1 MKNIWRLFT
10 GDLKRL
16 GHNVITVII
25 VLGLVAIP
33 SLFSWYNLIAC
44 WNVFDN
50 TGNLKVAVANSDDG
64 YKSDLVPLEINVGEQ
79 VVSALRA
86 NDQLKW
92 TITDEEDAIDGARSG
107 RYYAAV
113 VIPSSFSRDMMT
125 FYSDDVEHAK
135 ITYYTNE
142 KKNAIAPK
150 VTDQGADGVSAQVNT
165 VFAETLSEVALGI
178 ATTLA
183 DYAENSDMGGRIGEL
198 AVHIDNVGST
208 MDKASSV
215 LTMYSSVLGSAQSL
229 VDDSAALLGQVK
241 NEADGVKG
249 SVSDIKAAAG
259 DVGDA
264 IGTSASA
271 LSTAIDQSAASY
283 GAVADS
289 VDAAFDSA
297 SSLASTS
304 ASQLTAA
311 AAKVDGQIGGYRDVV
326 AQLEALKPFLPGLTQ
341 SAVDTMVARLNASI
355 KLQEQ
360 LRDSLNS
367 AAADIE
373 AGRTDTQAK
382 RDEIKGLA
390 QQAEDALSGAKA
402 DYDTQLK
409 PDMEALSD
417 TIGEAGAT
425 FSSTAATLDATASDL
440 TGAAGSVSSGIG
452 DAKQKLDAAASDLS
466 SSAQRMHDAGA
477 RIAEAAASGDV
488 EALRAAIGSDPSA
501 LAKAVSAPVK
511 LDRHAVY
518 PVDNFGSAMT
528 PLYTTLALWIGALL
542 VMVTL
547 KVTPS
552 KRILDQ
558 RGYVPAWQQFIGRF
572 GVVALISLMQS
583 TCVSVGNMVFL
594 GVQTVNPFLYLLC
607 YWVSGLVFAFI
618 IYTLVVSF
626 ANFGKAISVF
636 LLIIQVSGGGG
647 SYPLQSLPTFVQE
660 LSPYLPVT
668 HAVNAMRAAMFGV
681 YNGDFWTE
689 IGILLLFTVPFIV
702 LGLVLRTPLIKVVS
716 KFVEMVESSKVM

>member
-1 MKNIWRLFT
+1 MRNIWRLFT

-50 TGNLKVAVANSDDG
+50 TGNLKVAVANSDEG

-198 AVHIDNVGST
+198 AVHIDEVGST

-215 LTMYSSVLGSAQSL
+215 LTMYSSALGSAQSL

-241 NEADGVKG
+241 NEADGVKD

-271 LSTAIDQSAASY
+271 LSTAIEQSAASY
-283 GAVADS
+283 GAVVDS

-297 SSLASTS
+297 SSLASSS
-304 ASQLTAA
+304 ASQLASAA
-311 AAKVDGQIGGYRDVV
+311 SRVDGQIGDYRNIIEH
-326 AQLEALKPFLPGLTQ
+326 LESLKPLLPSAAQ
-341 SAVDTMVARLNASI
+341 SAVDTMTARLNASI
-355 KLQEQ
+355 ALQEQ

-373 AGRTDTQAK
+373 SGRTNTQAK

-390 QQAEDALSGAKA
+390 QQAKDALSGAKA

-452 DAKQKLDAAASDLS
+452 DAKQKLDSAASDLS
-466 SSAQRMHDAGA
+466 SSAQRMHEAGA

-552 KRILDQ
+552 RRILDQ
-558 RGYVPAWQQFIGRF
+558 MGHVPAWQQFIGRF

>member
-1 MKNIWRLFT
+1 MRNIWRLFT

-50 TGNLKVAVANSDDG
+50 TGNLKVAVANSDEG

-165 VFAETLSEVALGI
+165 VFAETLSEVALGV

-198 AVHIDNVGST
+198 AVHIDDVGST

-229 VDDSAALLGQVK
+229 VDDSSALLGQVK
-241 NEADGVKG
+241 NEADGVKD

-271 LSTAIDQSAASY
+271 LSTAIEQSAASY
-283 GAVADS
+283 GAVVDS

-297 SSLASTS
+297 SSLASSS
-304 ASQLTAA
+304 ASQLTSAA
-311 AAKVDGQIGGYRDVV
+311 SRVDGQIGDYRNIIEH
-326 AQLEALKPFLPGLTQ
+326 LESLKPLLPSAAQ
-341 SAVDTMVARLNASI
+341 SAVDTMTARLNASI
-355 KLQEQ
+355 ALQEQ

-373 AGRTDTQAK
+373 AGRTNTQAK

-390 QQAEDALSGAKA
+390 QQAKDALSGAKA

-417 TIGEAGAT
+417 TVGEASAT
-425 FSSTAATLDATASDL
+425 FSSTAATLEATASDL
-440 TGAAGSVSSGIG
+440 SGAAGSVSSGIG

-552 KRILDQ
+552 RRILDQ
-558 RGYVPAWQQFIGRF
+558 MGHVPAWQQFIGRF

>member
-1 MKNIWRLFT
+1 MRNIWRLFT

-50 TGNLKVAVANSDDG
+50 TGNLKVAVANSDEG

-198 AVHIDNVGST
+198 AVHIDDVGST

-229 VDDSAALLGQVK
+229 VDDSSALLGQVK
-241 NEADGVKG
+241 NEADGVKD

-271 LSTAIDQSAASY
+271 LSTAIEQSAASY
-283 GAVADS
+283 GAVVDS

-297 SSLASTS
+297 SSLASSS
-304 ASQLTAA
+304 ASQLTSAA
-311 AAKVDGQIGGYRDVV
+311 SRVDGQIGDYRNIIEH
-326 AQLEALKPFLPGLTQ
+326 LESLKPLLPSAAQ
-341 SAVDTMVARLNASI
+341 SAVDTMTARLNASI
-355 KLQEQ
+355 ALQEQ

-373 AGRTDTQAK
+373 SGRTNTQAK

-390 QQAEDALSGAKA
+390 QQAKDALSGAKA

-417 TIGEAGAT
+417 TVGEASAT

-440 TGAAGSVSSGIG
+440 SGAAGSVSSGIG

-558 RGYVPAWQQFIGRF
+558 MGHVPAWQQFIGRF

>member
-1 MKNIWRLFT
+1 MRNIWRLFT

-50 TGNLKVAVANSDDG
+50 TGNLKVAVANSDEG

-178 ATTLA
+178 ASTLA

-198 AVHIDNVGST
+198 AVHIDEVGST

-271 LSTAIDQSAASY
+271 LSTAIEQSAASY
-283 GAVADS
+283 GAVVDS

-297 SSLASTS
+297 SSLASSS
-304 ASQLTAA
+304 ASQLASAA
-311 AAKVDGQIGGYRDVV
+311 SRVDGQIGDYRNIIEH
-326 AQLEALKPFLPGLTQ
+326 LESLKPLLPSAAQ
-341 SAVDTMVARLNASI
+341 SAVDTMTARLNASI
-355 KLQEQ
+355 ALQEQ

-373 AGRTDTQAK
+373 SGRTNTQAK

-390 QQAEDALSGAKA
+390 QQAKDALSGAKA

-417 TIGEAGAT
+417 TIGEASAT

-452 DAKQKLDAAASDLS
+452 DAKQKLDSAASDLS
-466 SSAQRMHDAGA
+466 SSAQRMHEAGA

-552 KRILDQ
+552 RRILDQ
-558 RGYVPAWQQFIGRF
+558 MGHVPAWQQFIGRF

>member
-1 MKNIWRLFT
+1 MRNIWRLFT

-50 TGNLKVAVANSDDG
+50 TGNLKVAVANSDEG

-241 NEADGVKG
+241 NEADGVKD

-271 LSTAIDQSAASY
+271 LSTAIEQSAASY
-283 GAVADS
+283 GAVVDS

-297 SSLASTS
+297 SSLASSS
-304 ASQLTAA
+304 ASQLTSAA
-311 AAKVDGQIGGYRDVV
+311 SRVDGQIGDYRNIIEH
-326 AQLEALKPFLPGLTQ
+326 LESLKPLLPSAAQ
-341 SAVDTMVARLNASI
+341 SAVDTMTARLNASI
-355 KLQEQ
+355 ALQEQ

-373 AGRTDTQAK
+373 AGRTNTQAK

-390 QQAEDALSGAKA
+390 QQAKDALSGAKA

-417 TIGEAGAT
+417 TVGEASAT

-440 TGAAGSVSSGIG
+440 SGAAGSVSSGIG

-518 PVDNFGSAMT
+518 QVDNFGSAMT

-558 RGYVPAWQQFIGRF
+558 MGHVPAWQQFIGRF

-594 GVQTVNPFLYLLC
+594 GVQTANPFLYLLC

>member
-1 MKNIWRLFT
+1 MRNIWRLFT

-50 TGNLKVAVANSDDG
+50 TGNLKVAVANSDEG

-198 AVHIDNVGST
+198 AVHIDDVGST

-229 VDDSAALLGQVK
+229 VDDSSALLGQVK
-241 NEADGVKG
+241 NEADGVKD

-271 LSTAIDQSAASY
+271 LSTAIEQSAASY
-283 GAVADS
+283 GAVVDS

-297 SSLASTS
+297 SSLASSS
-304 ASQLTAA
+304 ASQLTSAA
-311 AAKVDGQIGGYRDVV
+311 SRVDGQIGDYRNIIEH
-326 AQLEALKPFLPGLTQ
+326 LESLKPLLPSAAQ
-341 SAVDTMVARLNASI
+341 SAVDTMTARLNASI
-355 KLQEQ
+355 ALQEQ

-373 AGRTDTQAK
+373 AGRTNTQAK

-390 QQAEDALSGAKA
+390 QQAKDALSGAKA

-417 TIGEAGAT
+417 TVGEASAT
-425 FSSTAATLDATASDL
+425 FSSTAATLEATASDL
-440 TGAAGSVSSGIG
+440 SGAAGSVSSGIG

-552 KRILDQ
+552 RRILDQ
-558 RGYVPAWQQFIGRF
+558 MGHVPAWQQFIGRF

>member
-50 TGNLKVAVANSDDG
+50 TGNLKVAVANSDEG

-165 VFAETLSEVALGI
+165 VFAETLSEVALGV

-198 AVHIDNVGST
+198 AVHIDEVGST

-241 NEADGVKG
+241 NEADGVKD

-271 LSTAIDQSAASY
+271 LSTAIEQSAASY
-283 GAVADS
+283 GAVVDS

-297 SSLASTS
+297 SSLASSS
-304 ASQLTAA
+304 ASQLASAA
-311 AAKVDGQIGGYRDVV
+311 SRVDGQIGDYRNIIEH
-326 AQLEALKPFLPGLTQ
+326 LESLKPLLPSAAQ
-341 SAVDTMVARLNASI
+341 SAVDTMTARLNASI
-355 KLQEQ
+355 ALQEQ

-373 AGRTDTQAK
+373 SGRTNTQAK

-390 QQAEDALSGAKA
+390 QQAKDALSGAKA

-417 TIGEAGAT
+417 TIGEASAT

-452 DAKQKLDAAASDLS
+452 DAKQKLDSAASDLS
-466 SSAQRMHDAGA
+466 SSAQRMHEAGA

-511 LDRHAVY
+511 LDRRAVY

-552 KRILDQ
+552 RRILDQ
-558 RGYVPAWQQFIGRF
+558 MGHVPAWQQFIGRF

>member
-1 MKNIWRLFT
+1 MRNIWRLFT

-50 TGNLKVAVANSDDG
+50 TGNLKVAVANSDEG

-241 NEADGVKG
+241 NEADGVKD

-271 LSTAIDQSAASY
+271 LSTAIEQSAASY
-283 GAVADS
+283 GAVVDS

-297 SSLASTS
+297 SSLASSS
-304 ASQLTAA
+304 ASQLTSAA
-311 AAKVDGQIGGYRDVV
+311 SRVDGQIGDYRNIIEH
-326 AQLEALKPFLPGLTQ
+326 LESLKPLLPSAAQ
-341 SAVDTMVARLNASI
+341 SAVDTMTARLNASI
-355 KLQEQ
+355 ALQEQ

-373 AGRTDTQAK
+373 AGRTNTQAK

-390 QQAEDALSGAKA
+390 QQAKDALSGAKA

-417 TIGEAGAT
+417 TVGEASAT

-440 TGAAGSVSSGIG
+440 SGAAGSVSSGIG

-518 PVDNFGSAMT
+518 QVDNFGSAMT

-558 RGYVPAWQQFIGRF
+558 MGHVPAWQQFIGRF

>member
-50 TGNLKVAVANSDDG
+50 TGNLKVAVANSDEG

-113 VIPSSFSRDMMT
+113 VIPLSFSRDMMT

-178 ATTLA
+178 ASTLA

-198 AVHIDNVGST
+198 AVHIDEVGST

-271 LSTAIDQSAASY
+271 LSTAIEQSAASY
-283 GAVADS
+283 GAVVDS

-297 SSLASTS
+297 SSLASSS
-304 ASQLTAA
+304 ASQLASAA
-311 AAKVDGQIGGYRDVV
+311 SRVDGQIGDYRNIIEH
-326 AQLEALKPFLPGLTQ
+326 LESLKPLLPSAAQ
-341 SAVDTMVARLNASI
+341 SAVDTMTARLNASI
-355 KLQEQ
+355 SLQEQ

-373 AGRTDTQAK
+373 SGRTNTQAK

-390 QQAEDALSGAKA
+390 QQAKDALSGAKA

-417 TIGEAGAT
+417 TIGEASAT

-452 DAKQKLDAAASDLS
+452 DAKQKLDSAASDLS
-466 SSAQRMHDAGA
+466 SSAQRMHEAGA

-552 KRILDQ
+552 RRILDQ
-558 RGYVPAWQQFIGRF
+558 MGHVPAWQQFIGRF

>member
-1 MKNIWRLFT
+1 MRNIWRLFT

-50 TGNLKVAVANSDDG
+50 TGNLKVAVANSDEG

-271 LSTAIDQSAASY
+271 LSTAIEQSAASY
-283 GAVADS
+283 GAVVDS

-297 SSLASTS
+297 SSLASSS
-304 ASQLTAA
+304 ASQLTSAA
-311 AAKVDGQIGGYRDVV
+311 SRVDGQIGDYRNIIEH
-326 AQLEALKPFLPGLTQ
+326 LESLKPLLPSAAQ
-341 SAVDTMVARLNASI
+341 SAVDTMTARLNASI
-355 KLQEQ
+355 ALQEQ

-373 AGRTDTQAK
+373 AGRTNTQAK

-390 QQAEDALSGAKA
+390 QQAKDALSGAKA

-417 TIGEAGAT
+417 TVGEASAT

-440 TGAAGSVSSGIG
+440 SGAAGSVSSGIG

-558 RGYVPAWQQFIGRF
+558 MGHVPAWQQFIGRF

-594 GVQTVNPFLYLLC
+594 GVQTANPFLYLLC

>member
-50 TGNLKVAVANSDDG
+50 TGNLTVAVANSDEG

-178 ATTLA
+178 ASTLA

-198 AVHIDNVGST
+198 AVHIDEVGST

-271 LSTAIDQSAASY
+271 LSTAIEQSAASY
-283 GAVADS
+283 GAVVDS

-297 SSLASTS
+297 SSLASSS
-304 ASQLTAA
+304 ASQLASAA
-311 AAKVDGQIGGYRDVV
+311 SRVDGQIGDYRNIIEH
-326 AQLEALKPFLPGLTQ
+326 LESLKPLLPSAAQ
-341 SAVDTMVARLNASI
+341 SAVDTMTARLNASI
-355 KLQEQ
+355 SLQEQ

-373 AGRTDTQAK
+373 SGRTNTQAK

-390 QQAEDALSGAKA
+390 QQAKDALSGAKA

-417 TIGEAGAT
+417 TIGEASAT

-452 DAKQKLDAAASDLS
+452 DAKQKLDSAASDLS
-466 SSAQRMHDAGA
+466 SSAQRMHEAGA

-552 KRILDQ
+552 RRILDQ
-558 RGYVPAWQQFIGRF
+558 MGHVPAWQQFIGRF

>member
-50 TGNLKVAVANSDDG
+50 TGNLKVAVANSDEG

-178 ATTLA
+178 ASTLA

-198 AVHIDNVGST
+198 AVHIDEVGST

-271 LSTAIDQSAASY
+271 LSTAIEQSAASY
-283 GAVADS
+283 GAVVDS

-297 SSLASTS
+297 SSLASSS
-304 ASQLTAA
+304 ASQLASAA
-311 AAKVDGQIGGYRDVV
+311 SRVDGQIGDYRNIIEH
-326 AQLEALKPFLPGLTQ
+326 LESLKPLLPSAAQ
-341 SAVDTMVARLNASI
+341 SAVDTMTARLNASI
-355 KLQEQ
+355 SLQEQ

-373 AGRTDTQAK
+373 SGRTNTQAK

-390 QQAEDALSGAKA
+390 QQAKDALSGAKA

-417 TIGEAGAT
+417 TIGEASAT

-452 DAKQKLDAAASDLS
+452 DAKQKLDSAASDLS
-466 SSAQRMHDAGA
+466 SSAQRMHEAGA

-558 RGYVPAWQQFIGRF
+558 MGHVPAWQQFIGRF

-594 GVQTVNPFLYLLC
+594 GVQTANPFLYLLC

>member
-1 MKNIWRLFT
+1 MRNIWRLFT

-44 WNVFDN
+44 WNVFEN
-50 TGNLKVAVANSDDG
+50 TGNLKVAVANSDEG

-241 NEADGVKG
+241 NEADGVKD

-271 LSTAIDQSAASY
+271 LSTAIEQSAASY
-283 GAVADS
+283 GAVVDS

-297 SSLASTS
+297 SSLASSS
-304 ASQLTAA
+304 ASQLTSAA
-311 AAKVDGQIGGYRDVV
+311 SRVDGQIGDYRNIIEH
-326 AQLEALKPFLPGLTQ
+326 LESLKPLLPSAAQ
-341 SAVDTMVARLNASI
+341 SAVDTMTARLNASI
-355 KLQEQ
+355 ALQEQ

-373 AGRTDTQAK
+373 AGRTNTQAK

-390 QQAEDALSGAKA
+390 QQAKDALSGAKA

-417 TIGEAGAT
+417 TVGEASAT

-440 TGAAGSVSSGIG
+440 SGAAGSVSSGIG

-558 RGYVPAWQQFIGRF
+558 MGHVPAWQQFIGRF

-594 GVQTVNPFLYLLC
+594 GVQTANPFLYLLC

>member
-50 TGNLKVAVANSDDG
+50 TGNLKVAVANSDEG

-178 ATTLA
+178 ASTLA

-198 AVHIDNVGST
+198 AVHIDEVGST

-271 LSTAIDQSAASY
+271 LSTAIEQSAASY
-283 GAVADS
+283 GAVVDS

-297 SSLASTS
+297 SSLASSS
-304 ASQLTAA
+304 ASQLASAA
-311 AAKVDGQIGGYRDVV
+311 SRVDGQIGDYRNIIEH
-326 AQLEALKPFLPGLTQ
+326 LESLKPLLPSAAQ
-341 SAVDTMVARLNASI
+341 SAVDTMTARLNASI
-355 KLQEQ
+355 SLQEQ

-373 AGRTDTQAK
+373 SGRTNTQAK

-390 QQAEDALSGAKA
+390 QQAKDALSGAKA

-417 TIGEAGAT
+417 TIGEASAT

-440 TGAAGSVSSGIG
+440 TGAAGSVSSGID
-452 DAKQKLDAAASDLS
+452 DAKQKLDSAASDLS
-466 SSAQRMHDAGA
+466 SSAQRMHEAGA

-552 KRILDQ
+552 RRILDQ
-558 RGYVPAWQQFIGRF
+558 MGHVPAWQQFIGRF

>member
-1 MKNIWRLFT
+1 MRNIWRLFT

-50 TGNLKVAVANSDDG
+50 TGNLKVAVANSDEG

-241 NEADGVKG
+241 NEADGVKD

-271 LSTAIDQSAASY
+271 LSTAIEQSAASY
-283 GAVADS
+283 GAVVDS

-297 SSLASTS
+297 SSLASSS
-304 ASQLTAA
+304 ASQLTSAA
-311 AAKVDGQIGGYRDVV
+311 SRVDGQIGDYRNIIEH
-326 AQLEALKPFLPGLTQ
+326 LESLKPLLPSAAQ
-341 SAVDTMVARLNASI
+341 SAVDTMTARLNASI
-355 KLQEQ
+355 ALQEQ

-373 AGRTDTQAK
+373 AGRTNTQAK

-390 QQAEDALSGAKA
+390 QQAKDALSGAKA

-417 TIGEAGAT
+417 TVGEASAT

-440 TGAAGSVSSGIG
+440 SGAAGSVSSGIG

-558 RGYVPAWQQFIGRF
+558 MGHVPAWQQFIGRF

-594 GVQTVNPFLYLLC
+594 GVQTANPFLYLLC

>member
-1 MKNIWRLFT
+1 MRNIWRLFT

-50 TGNLKVAVANSDDG
+50 TGNLKVAVANSDEG

-198 AVHIDNVGST
+198 AVHIDDVGST

-241 NEADGVKG
+241 NEADGVKD

-271 LSTAIDQSAASY
+271 LSTAIEQSAASY
-283 GAVADS
+283 GAVVDS

-297 SSLASTS
+297 SSLASSS
-304 ASQLTAA
+304 ASQLTSAA
-311 AAKVDGQIGGYRDVV
+311 SRVDGQIGDYRNIIEH
-326 AQLEALKPFLPGLTQ
+326 LESLKPLLPSAAQ
-341 SAVDTMVARLNASI
+341 SAVDTMTARLNASI
-355 KLQEQ
+355 ALQEQ

-373 AGRTDTQAK
+373 AGRTNTQAK

-390 QQAEDALSGAKA
+390 QQAKDALSGAKA

-417 TIGEAGAT
+417 TVGEASAT
-425 FSSTAATLDATASDL
+425 FSSTAATLEATASDL
-440 TGAAGSVSSGIG
+440 SGAAGSVSSGIG

-558 RGYVPAWQQFIGRF
+558 MGHVPAWQQFIGRF

-594 GVQTVNPFLYLLC
+594 DVQTANPFLYLLC

-636 LLIIQVSGGGG
+636 LLIVQVSGGGG

>member
-1 MKNIWRLFT
+1 MRNIWRLFT

-50 TGNLKVAVANSDDG
+50 TGNLKVAVANSDEG

-198 AVHIDNVGST
+198 AVHIDDVGST

-229 VDDSAALLGQVK
+229 VDDSSALLGQVK
-241 NEADGVKG
+241 NEADGVKD

-271 LSTAIDQSAASY
+271 LSTAIEQSAASY
-283 GAVADS
+283 GAVVDS

-297 SSLASTS
+297 SSLASSS
-304 ASQLTAA
+304 ASQLTSAA
-311 AAKVDGQIGGYRDVV
+311 SRVDGQIGDYRNIIEH
-326 AQLEALKPFLPGLTQ
+326 LESLKPLLPSAAQ
-341 SAVDTMVARLNASI
+341 SAVDTMTARLNASI
-355 KLQEQ
+355 ALQEQ

-373 AGRTDTQAK
+373 AGRTNTQAK

-390 QQAEDALSGAKA
+390 QQAKDALSGAKA

-417 TIGEAGAT
+417 TVGEASAT

-440 TGAAGSVSSGIG
+440 SGAADSVSSGIG

-558 RGYVPAWQQFIGRF
+558 MGHVPAWQQFIGRF

-594 GVQTVNPFLYLLC
+594 GVQTANPFLYLLC

-636 LLIIQVSGGGG
+636 LLIVQVSGGGG

>member
-50 TGNLKVAVANSDDG
+50 TGNLKVAVANSDEG

-178 ATTLA
+178 ASTLA

-198 AVHIDNVGST
+198 AVHIDEVGST

-271 LSTAIDQSAASY
+271 LSTAIEQSAASY
-283 GAVADS
+283 GAVVDS

-297 SSLASTS
+297 SSLASSS
-304 ASQLTAA
+304 ASQLASAA
-311 AAKVDGQIGGYRDVV
+311 SRVDGQIGDYRNIIEH
-326 AQLEALKPFLPGLTQ
+326 LESLKPLLPSAAQ
-341 SAVDTMVARLNASI
+341 SAVDTMTARLNASI
-355 KLQEQ
+355 SLQEQ

-373 AGRTDTQAK
+373 SGRTNTQAK

-390 QQAEDALSGAKA
+390 QQAKDALSGAKA

-417 TIGEAGAT
+417 TIGEASAT

-452 DAKQKLDAAASDLS
+452 DAKQKLDSAASDLS
-466 SSAQRMHDAGA
+466 SSAQRMHEAGA

-552 KRILDQ
+552 RRILDQ
-558 RGYVPAWQQFIGRF
+558 MGHVPAWQQFIGRF

>member
-1 MKNIWRLFT
+1 M
-10 GDLKRL
+10 
-16 GHNVITVII
+16 
-25 VLGLVAIP
+25 
-33 SLFSWYNLIAC
+33 
-44 WNVFDN
+44 
-50 TGNLKVAVANSDDG
+50 
-64 YKSDLVPLEINVGEQ
+64 PLEINVGEQ

-198 AVHIDNVGST
+198 AVHIDDVGST

-229 VDDSAALLGQVK
+229 VDDSSALLGQVK
-241 NEADGVKG
+241 NEADGVKD

-271 LSTAIDQSAASY
+271 LSTAIEQSAASY
-283 GAVADS
+283 GAVVDS

-297 SSLASTS
+297 SSLASSS
-304 ASQLTAA
+304 ASQLTSAA
-311 AAKVDGQIGGYRDVV
+311 SRVDGQIGDYRNIIEH
-326 AQLEALKPFLPGLTQ
+326 LESLKPLLPSAAQ
-341 SAVDTMVARLNASI
+341 SAVDTMTARLNASI
-355 KLQEQ
+355 ALQEQ

-373 AGRTDTQAK
+373 AGRTNTQAK

-390 QQAEDALSGAKA
+390 QQAKDALSGAKA

-417 TIGEAGAT
+417 TVGEASAT
-425 FSSTAATLDATASDL
+425 FSSTAATLEATASDL
-440 TGAAGSVSSGIG
+440 SGAAGSVSSGIG

-552 KRILDQ
+552 RRILDQ
-558 RGYVPAWQQFIGRF
+558 MGHVPAWQQFIGRF

>member
-1 MKNIWRLFT
+1 MRNIWRLFT

-50 TGNLKVAVANSDDG
+50 TGNLKVAVANSDEG

-198 AVHIDNVGST
+198 AVHIDDVGST

-229 VDDSAALLGQVK
+229 VDDSSALLGQVK
-241 NEADGVKG
+241 NEADGVKD

-271 LSTAIDQSAASY
+271 LSTAIEQSAASY
-283 GAVADS
+283 GAVVDS

-297 SSLASTS
+297 SSLASSS
-304 ASQLTAA
+304 ASQLTSAA
-311 AAKVDGQIGGYRDVV
+311 SRVDGQIGDYRNIIEH
-326 AQLEALKPFLPGLTQ
+326 LESLKPLLPSAAQ
-341 SAVDTMVARLNASI
+341 SAVDTMTARLNASI
-355 KLQEQ
+355 ALQEQ

-373 AGRTDTQAK
+373 AGRTNTQAK

-390 QQAEDALSGAKA
+390 QQAKDALSGAKA

-417 TIGEAGAT
+417 TVGEASAT

-440 TGAAGSVSSGIG
+440 SGAADSVSSGIG

-558 RGYVPAWQQFIGRF
+558 MGHVPAWQQFIGRF

-594 GVQTVNPFLYLLC
+594 GVQTANPFLYLLC

>member
-50 TGNLKVAVANSDDG
+50 TGNLKVAVANSDEG

-92 TITDEEDAIDGARSG
+92 TITDEEDAVDGARSG

-178 ATTLA
+178 ASTLA

-198 AVHIDNVGST
+198 AVHIDEVGST

-271 LSTAIDQSAASY
+271 LSTAIEQSAASY
-283 GAVADS
+283 GAVVDS

-297 SSLASTS
+297 SSLASSS
-304 ASQLTAA
+304 ASQLASAA
-311 AAKVDGQIGGYRDVV
+311 SRVDGQIGDYRNIIEH
-326 AQLEALKPFLPGLTQ
+326 LESLKPLLPSAAQ
-341 SAVDTMVARLNASI
+341 SAVDTMTARLNASI
-355 KLQEQ
+355 ALQEQ

-373 AGRTDTQAK
+373 SGRTNTQAK

-390 QQAEDALSGAKA
+390 QQAKDALSGAKA

-417 TIGEAGAT
+417 TIGEASAT

-452 DAKQKLDAAASDLS
+452 DAKQKLDSAASDLS
-466 SSAQRMHDAGA
+466 SSAQRMHEAGA

-552 KRILDQ
+552 RRILDQ
-558 RGYVPAWQQFIGRF
+558 MGHVPAWQQFIGRF

>member
-50 TGNLKVAVANSDDG
+50 TGNLKVAVANSDEG

-142 KKNAIAPK
+142 TKNAIAPK

-178 ATTLA
+178 ASTLA

-198 AVHIDNVGST
+198 AVHIDEVGST

-271 LSTAIDQSAASY
+271 LSTAIEQSAASY
-283 GAVADS
+283 GAVVDS

-297 SSLASTS
+297 SSLASSS
-304 ASQLTAA
+304 ASQLASAA
-311 AAKVDGQIGGYRDVV
+311 SRVDGQIGDYRNIIEH
-326 AQLEALKPFLPGLTQ
+326 LESLKPLLPSAAQ
-341 SAVDTMVARLNASI
+341 SAVDTMTARLNASI
-355 KLQEQ
+355 SLQEQ

-373 AGRTDTQAK
+373 SGRTNTQAK

-390 QQAEDALSGAKA
+390 QQAKDALSGAKA

-417 TIGEAGAT
+417 TIGEASAT

-452 DAKQKLDAAASDLS
+452 DAKQKLDSAASDLS
-466 SSAQRMHDAGA
+466 SSAQRMHEAGA

-552 KRILDQ
+552 RRILDQ
-558 RGYVPAWQQFIGRF
+558 MGHVPAWQQFIGRF

>member
-1 MKNIWRLFT
+1 MRNIWRLFT

-50 TGNLKVAVANSDDG
+50 TGNLKVAVANSDEG

-241 NEADGVKG
+241 NEADGVKD

-271 LSTAIDQSAASY
+271 LSTAIEQSAASY
-283 GAVADS
+283 GAVVDS

-297 SSLASTS
+297 SSLASSS
-304 ASQLTAA
+304 ASQLTSAA
-311 AAKVDGQIGGYRDVV
+311 SRVDSQIGDYRNIIEH
-326 AQLEALKPFLPGLTQ
+326 LESLKPLLPSAAQ
-341 SAVDTMVARLNASI
+341 SAVDTMTARLNASI
-355 KLQEQ
+355 ALQEQ
-360 LRDSLNS
+360 LRDSLDS

-373 AGRTDTQAK
+373 AGRTNTQAK

-390 QQAEDALSGAKA
+390 QQAKDALSGAKA

-417 TIGEAGAT
+417 TVGEASAT
-425 FSSTAATLDATASDL
+425 FSSTAATLEATASDL
-440 TGAAGSVSSGIG
+440 SGAAGSVSSGIG

-558 RGYVPAWQQFIGRF
+558 MGHVPAWQQFIGRF

-594 GVQTVNPFLYLLC
+594 GVQTANPFLYLLC

>member
-1 MKNIWRLFT
+1 MRNIWRLFT

-50 TGNLKVAVANSDDG
+50 TGNLKVAVANSDEG

-178 ATTLA
+178 ASTLA

-198 AVHIDNVGST
+198 AVHIDEVGST

-241 NEADGVKG
+241 NEADGVKD

-271 LSTAIDQSAASY
+271 LSTAIEQSAASY
-283 GAVADS
+283 GAVVDS

-297 SSLASTS
+297 SSLASSS
-304 ASQLTAA
+304 ASQLASAA
-311 AAKVDGQIGGYRDVV
+311 SRVDGQIGDYRNIIEH
-326 AQLEALKPFLPGLTQ
+326 LESLKPLLPSAAQ
-341 SAVDTMVARLNASI
+341 SAVDTMTARLNASI
-355 KLQEQ
+355 ALQEQ

-373 AGRTDTQAK
+373 SGRTNTQAK

-390 QQAEDALSGAKA
+390 QQAKDALSGAKA

-417 TIGEAGAT
+417 TIGEASAT

-452 DAKQKLDAAASDLS
+452 DAKQKLDSAASDLS
-466 SSAQRMHDAGA
+466 SSAQRMHEAGA

-552 KRILDQ
+552 RRILDQ
-558 RGYVPAWQQFIGRF
+558 MGHVPAWQQFIGRF

-618 IYTLVVSF
+618 IYSLVVSF

>member
-1 MKNIWRLFT
+1 MRNIWRLFT

-50 TGNLKVAVANSDDG
+50 TGNLKVAVANSDEG

-198 AVHIDNVGST
+198 AVHIDDVGST

-229 VDDSAALLGQVK
+229 VDDSSALLGQVK
-241 NEADGVKG
+241 NEADGVKD

-271 LSTAIDQSAASY
+271 LSTAIEQSAASY
-283 GAVADS
+283 GAVVDS

-297 SSLASTS
+297 SSLASSS
-304 ASQLTAA
+304 ASQLTSAA
-311 AAKVDGQIGGYRDVV
+311 SRVDGQIGDYRNIIEH
-326 AQLEALKPFLPGLTQ
+326 LESLKPLLPSAAQ
-341 SAVDTMVARLNASI
+341 SAVDTMTARLNASI
-355 KLQEQ
+355 ALQEQ

-373 AGRTDTQAK
+373 AGRTNTQAK

-390 QQAEDALSGAKA
+390 QQAKDALSGAKA

-417 TIGEAGAT
+417 TVGEASAT
-425 FSSTAATLDATASDL
+425 FSSTAATLEATASDL
-440 TGAAGSVSSGIG
+440 SGAAGSVSSGIG

-558 RGYVPAWQQFIGRF
+558 MGHVPAWQQFIGRF

-594 GVQTVNPFLYLLC
+594 GVQTANPFLYLLC

>member
-50 TGNLKVAVANSDDG
+50 TGNLKVAVANSDEG

-178 ATTLA
+178 ASTLA

-198 AVHIDNVGST
+198 AVHIDEVGST

-271 LSTAIDQSAASY
+271 LSTAIEQSAASY
-283 GAVADS
+283 GAVVDS

-297 SSLASTS
+297 SSLASSS
-304 ASQLTAA
+304 ASQLASAA
-311 AAKVDGQIGGYRDVV
+311 SRVDGQIGDYRNIIER
-326 AQLEALKPFLPGLTQ
+326 LESLKPLLPSAAQ
-341 SAVDTMVARLNASI
+341 SAVDTMTARLNASI
-355 KLQEQ
+355 SLQEQ

-373 AGRTDTQAK
+373 SGRTNTQAK

-390 QQAEDALSGAKA
+390 QQAKDALSGAKA

-417 TIGEAGAT
+417 TIGEASAT

-452 DAKQKLDAAASDLS
+452 DAKQKLDSAASDLS
-466 SSAQRMHDAGA
+466 SSAQRMHEAGA

-552 KRILDQ
+552 RRILDQ
-558 RGYVPAWQQFIGRF
+558 MGHVPAWQQFIGRF

>member
-50 TGNLKVAVANSDDG
+50 TGNLKVAVANSDEG

-165 VFAETLSEVALGI
+165 VFAETLSEVALGV

-198 AVHIDNVGST
+198 AVHIDEVGST

-241 NEADGVKG
+241 NEADGVKD

-271 LSTAIDQSAASY
+271 LSTAIEQSAASY
-283 GAVADS
+283 GAVVDS

-297 SSLASTS
+297 SSLASSS
-304 ASQLTAA
+304 ASQLASAA
-311 AAKVDGQIGGYRDVV
+311 SRVDGQIGDYRNIIEH
-326 AQLEALKPFLPGLTQ
+326 LESLKPLLPSAAQ
-341 SAVDTMVARLNASI
+341 SAVDTMTARLNASI
-355 KLQEQ
+355 ALQEQ

-373 AGRTDTQAK
+373 SGRTNTQAK

-390 QQAEDALSGAKA
+390 QQAKDALSGAKA

-417 TIGEAGAT
+417 TIGEASAT

-452 DAKQKLDAAASDLS
+452 DAKQKLDSAASDLS
-466 SSAQRMHDAGA
+466 SSAQRMHEAGA

-552 KRILDQ
+552 RRILDQ
-558 RGYVPAWQQFIGRF
+558 MGHVPAWQQFIGRF

>member
-50 TGNLKVAVANSDDG
+50 TGNLEVAVANSDEG

-183 DYAENSDMGGRIGEL
+183 DYAQDSDLGGRIGEL

-264 IGTSASA
+264 IGSSASA
-271 LSTAIDQSAASY
+271 LSTAIEQSAASY

-297 SSLASTS
+297 SSLVSTS
-304 ASQLTAA
+304 ASQLSGA
-311 AAKVDGQIGGYRDVV
+311 AAKVDGQIGGYRDVI
-326 AQLEALKPFLPGLTQ
+326 AHLESLRPLLPEGAQ
-341 SAVDTMVARLNASI
+341 SAVDTMVARLKASI
-355 KLQEQ
+355 ALQEQ

-373 AGRTDTQAK
+373 AGRANTQAK
-382 RDEIKGLA
+382 RDEIKALA
-390 QQAEDALSGAKA
+390 QQAADALGGAKA

-409 PDMEALSD
+409 PDIEALAG
-417 TIGEAGAT
+417 TIGEASAT
-425 FSSTAATLDATASDL
+425 FSSTAATLDAAASDL

-452 DAKQKLDAAASDLS
+452 DAQQKLDAAAADLA

-558 RGYVPAWQQFIGRF
+558 MGHVPAWQQFIGRF

-636 LLIIQVSGGGG
+636 LLIVQVSGGGG
-647 SYPLQSLPTFVQE
+647 SYPLQSLPEFVQV

>member
-50 TGNLKVAVANSDDG
+50 TGNLKVAVANSDEG

-135 ITYYTNE
+135 IAYYTNE

-178 ATTLA
+178 ASTLA

-198 AVHIDNVGST
+198 AVHIDEVGST

-271 LSTAIDQSAASY
+271 LSTAIEQSAASY
-283 GAVADS
+283 GAVVDS

-297 SSLASTS
+297 SSLASSS
-304 ASQLTAA
+304 ASQLASAA
-311 AAKVDGQIGGYRDVV
+311 SRVDGQIGDYRNIIEH
-326 AQLEALKPFLPGLTQ
+326 LESLKPLLPSAAQ
-341 SAVDTMVARLNASI
+341 SAVDTMTARLNASI
-355 KLQEQ
+355 SLQEQ

-373 AGRTDTQAK
+373 SGRTNTQAK

-390 QQAEDALSGAKA
+390 QQAKDALSGAKA

-417 TIGEAGAT
+417 TIGEASAT

-452 DAKQKLDAAASDLS
+452 DAKQKLDSAASDLS
-466 SSAQRMHDAGA
+466 SSAQRMHEAGA

-552 KRILDQ
+552 RRILDQ
-558 RGYVPAWQQFIGRF
+558 MGHVPAWQQFIGRF

>member
-1 MKNIWRLFT
+1 MRNIWRLFT

-50 TGNLKVAVANSDDG
+50 TGNLKVAVANSDEG

-178 ATTLA
+178 ASTLA

-198 AVHIDNVGST
+198 TVHIDEVGST

-241 NEADGVKG
+241 NEADGVKD

-271 LSTAIDQSAASY
+271 LSTAIEQSAASY
-283 GAVADS
+283 GAVVDS

-297 SSLASTS
+297 SSLASSS
-304 ASQLTAA
+304 ASQLASAA
-311 AAKVDGQIGGYRDVV
+311 SRVDGQIGDYRNIIEH
-326 AQLEALKPFLPGLTQ
+326 LESLKPLLPSAAQ
-341 SAVDTMVARLNASI
+341 SAVDTMTARLNASI
-355 KLQEQ
+355 ALQEQ

-373 AGRTDTQAK
+373 SGRTNTQAK

-390 QQAEDALSGAKA
+390 QQAKDALSGAKA

-417 TIGEAGAT
+417 TIGEASAT

-452 DAKQKLDAAASDLS
+452 DAKQKLDSAASDLS
-466 SSAQRMHDAGA
+466 SSAQRMHEAGA

-552 KRILDQ
+552 RRILDQ
-558 RGYVPAWQQFIGRF
+558 MGHVPAWQQFIGRF

-618 IYTLVVSF
+618 IYSLVVSF

>member
-558 RGYVPAWQQFIGRF
+558 MGYVPAWQQFIGRF